1 MLGLGW
7 TFVSRAC
14 SADKSHPDPTYNI
27 QHICLMKCFS
37 QMLLLPYTSGLWKFK
52 SENQKNLLKNHWQ
65 SFFCFLVSFETFH
78 KNILSGTQSH
88 FFHKSVVYLFQYFIL
103 KRKFYAIDFFL
114 TFGVFCYVQTPK
126 IFLAYFLYY
135 EKYEIGRLIHSLCN
149 FLLQPKI
156 YYARQEYVIEF

>member
-1 MLGLGW
+1 M
-7 TFVSRAC
+7 
-14 SADKSHPDPTYNI
+14 
-27 QHICLMKCFS
+27 
-37 QMLLLPYTSGLWKFK
+37 
-52 SENQKNLLKNHWQ
+52 Q
-65 SFFCFLVSFETFH
+65 S
-78 KNILSGTQSH
+78 I
-88 FFHKSVVYLFQYFIL
+88 
-103 KRKFYAIDFFL
+103 FFL